1 MPRRGKIV
9 KRQPK
14 PDPVFGDV
22 VVAKFINNMM
32 TRGKKST
39 AEKIFYGALETA
51 SEKLKKTQLE
61 IFQQALKNVTPL
73 LEVKARR
80 VGGSTYQVPSEVR
93 PERGTALGMRW
104 LIMYARK
111 RNGKS
116 MIEKLSAE
124 LVDATNN
131 VGSSVKKKE
140 DTHKMAEANRA
151 FAHYSY

>member
-51 SEKLKKTQLE
+51 SEKLKKTQ
-61 IFQQALKNVTPL
+61 I
-73 LEVKARR
+73 
-80 VGGSTYQVPSEVR
+80 G
-93 PERGTALGMRW
+93 
-104 LIMYARK
+104 
-111 RNGKS
+111 
-116 MIEKLSAE
+116 
-124 LVDATNN
+124 
-131 VGSSVKKKE
+131 
-140 DTHKMAEANRA
+140 RA
-151 FAHYSY
+151 HV

>member
-111 RNGKS
+111 RTGKS
-116 MIEKLSAE
+116 MIECRHE
-124 LVDATNN
+124 LHLFC
-131 VGSSVKKKE
+131 E
-140 DTHKMAEANRA
+140 
-151 FAHYSY
+151 

>member
-73 LEVKARR
+73 IEVKARR